1 MPDNV
6 DVRSWLRAIAREA
19 IEPLDKDGKAQLAQ
33 VLKGPLMKPVWAAL
47 AERIEAMKD
56 RAMSLELAKPE
67 ELDALRAIQAE
78 TRGIIVVLET
88 MWEMTNE

>member
-1 MPDNV
+1 MPDNL
-6 DVRSWLRAIAREA
+6 DVRLWLRSILREE
-19 IEPLDKDGKAQLAQ
+19 IEPLDKDGKAELAQ

-47 AERIEAMKD
+47 AERIEVMKD
-56 RAMSLELAKPE
+56 RAMSLELTKPE
-67 ELDALRAIQAE
+67 ELDTLRAIQAE